1 MDLNNYKD
9 SSKNVVSRYLDIKK
23 CIDTQSIL
31 NNIDKLEKLTSDK
44 DFWNDSAYAK
54 KTLQS
59 ISFLKNKISFIE
71 DIESK
76 YEELKICIEIIE

>member
-54 KTLQS
+54 KTLKS
-59 ISFLKNKISFIE
+59 ISFLKNKISFI
-71 DIESK
+71 
-76 YEELKICIEIIE
+76 